1 MIKSD
6 CGHSISSY
14 RLWSISASLVVGEVT
29 DVVFLLSV
37 CFILHDP
44 FYRTM
49 VLGMFVVERMA
60 HEPLLY
66 LYILEK
72 QKYLTLTQGKKR
84 FYSSKPR
91 NYLHLKTCLLFSA
104 LGDWSLRRTLTSSC
118 ATSAS
123 ASFSGRWAT
132 NSGQVGVVD
141 FACCEEKC
149 LAICL
154 TSG

>member
-1 MIKSD
+1 MIELIKYPVIACD
-6 CGHSISSY
+6 QYPLVKLWRGHRRSISSVSMFHFT
-14 RLWSISASLVVGEVT
+14 RSM
-29 DVVFLLSV
+29 LLDDGIWYV
-37 CFILHDP
+37 CCWTYGSWTAF
-44 FYRTM
+44 
-49 VLGMFVVERMA
+49 
-60 HEPLLY
+60 Y
-66 LYILEK
+66 LYVLEK
-72 QKYLTLTQGKKR
+72 QRYFTLTQGKQR